1 MIPTRSWLHAID
13 RVRHLCQGKNLS
25 GIIFNVNPNPF
36 SILLYGNILLNF
48 PLSIYRTLRTIMWL
62 SSAHHSYG
70 AYISNHPT
78 MSRRFVPEKGSEE
91 CSEMLRDIDAYF
103 IADDNGINEAFNHFS
118 SRLVQVEKN
127 VTARNNNPN
136 LKNRHGPAQV
146 PYTLLYPNNID
157 LSKTDNQFPTTFPCN
172 ASACSVINQ

>member
-1 MIPTRSWLHAID
+1 MISARSWFHAID

-48 PLSIYRTLRTIMWL
+48 PLSIYRTLSTIMWI

-70 AYISNHPT
+70 AYMPNHPT
-78 MSRRFVPEKGSEE
+78 MSRRFVPKKRFGRILWNAE
-91 CSEMLRDIDAYF
+91 RHRY
-103 IADDNGINEAFNHFS
+103 EAFNRFS

-136 LKNRHGPAQV
+136 LKNRHGPASSLHWT
-146 PYTLLYPNNID
+146 TLIYPRPTTS
-157 LSKTDNQFPTTFPCN
+157 LAVAFPTTFPCN
-172 ASACSVINQ
+172 ASVCSVINQ